1 MKNYRF
7 IKTRINNWSIYSTYE
22 VTDENGNHLGYH
34 FSRYGKDDLSESVL
48 KAREENEKKLSV
60 NRKGTVDYE
69 KKKFKKVHFSLDTD
83 LTKWYNR

>member
-1 MKNYRF
+1 MDLDLKKLNKKSQEKMKKNYRI

-34 FSRYGKDDLSESVL
+34 FSHYGKDDLSESVL

-69 KKKFKKVHFSLDTD
+69 KK
-83 LTKWYNR
+83 

>member
-34 FSRYGKDDLSESVL
+34 FSRYGIDDLSESVL

-69 KKKFKKVHFSLDTD
+69 KSKKSAK
-83 LTKWYNR
+83 